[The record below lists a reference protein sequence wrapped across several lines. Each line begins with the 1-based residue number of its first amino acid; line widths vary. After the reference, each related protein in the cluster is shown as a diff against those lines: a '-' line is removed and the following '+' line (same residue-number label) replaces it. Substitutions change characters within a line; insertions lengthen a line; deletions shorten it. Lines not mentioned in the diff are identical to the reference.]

1 MAAQSQRMAE
11 LDKPALGD
19 TPVLSTG
26 GQMVE
31 RHWAELNARRRL
43 YSIGGIVFLV
53 LVTVLS
59 LWFANEMNA
68 GKFFDRLPYFFDFFR
83 DLVPRD
89 NLEVFRALF
98 DLSSP
103 YDVGS
108 FEYNYPEGR
117 HYLFGEIY
125 LPEYFY
131 KMIETLNIAL
141 FSTVI
146 GAVIAFF
153 LSFLAARN
161 TMPNAILRNTVRRF
175 LEILRAFPEVVV
187 AGFFLAVLSL
197 GPLPAIAAV
206 SLHTVGALGK
216 LFYEIIENADMKA
229 EEGLRAVGA
238 TWIERMWFAI
248 VPQVLPNLSS
258 YMLLRFEIN
267 VRASTIIGAVGGGG
281 IGELLRLSISQN
293 HEAKTLA
300 IVGLLLVTI
309 ITVDHFSAWLRRR
322 LVGDQAFRPA

>member
-1 MAAQSQRMAE
+1 M
-11 LDKPALGD
+11 
-19 TPVLSTG
+19 PVNLPDAVREPSG
-26 GQMVE
+26 RPHDVE
-31 RHWAELNARRRL
+31 RHWNEMTRRKRL
-43 YSIGGIVFLV
+43 YSVLGLV
-53 LVTVLS
+53 LLVACVIAS
-59 LWFANEMNA
+59 LRFANETNA
-68 GKFFDRLPYFFDFFR
+68 GKFFERLPYFFDFFR

-89 NLEVFRALF
+89 GWEIARALF
-98 DLSSP
+98 DRPSP
-103 YDVGS
+103 YDNGS

-117 HYLFGEIY
+117 HYVWSSFYI
-125 LPEYFY
+125 PEYMF

-146 GAVIAFF
+146 AALAALC

-161 TMPNAILRNTVRRF
+161 MMPNPWIRNGVRRF

-187 AGFFLAVLSL
+187 AGFFLAILSL

-216 LFYEIIENADMKA
+216 LFYEVIENADMKA
-229 EEGLRAVGA
+229 DEGLRATGA
-238 TWIERMWFAI
+238 RWIERVRFG
-248 VPQVLPNLSS
+248 VLPQILPNLMS
-258 YMLLRFEIN
+258 YVLLRLEIN

-300 IVGLLLVTI
+300 IVFLLLVTI
-309 ITVDHFSAWLRRR
+309 IGVDQLSASLRRR
-322 LVGDQAFRPA
+322 LADERAFQPA